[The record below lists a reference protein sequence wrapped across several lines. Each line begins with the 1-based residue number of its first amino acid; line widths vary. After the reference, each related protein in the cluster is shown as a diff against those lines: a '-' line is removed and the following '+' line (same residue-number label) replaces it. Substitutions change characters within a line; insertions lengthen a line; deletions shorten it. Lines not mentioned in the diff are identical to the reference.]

1 MDDNYFNGLIGAEVK
16 VCGVKLAN
24 LSLWHLAILEAIGSP
39 ILSGESAGIRDM
51 LILLKVTKSK
61 YPKIESLKASFMD
74 GLWIWRIERSDKLA
88 LREVNKLR
96 EWFAVQMSAPVM
108 YTSESVSLHKGASS
122 PNVLS
127 LVTGIVSRSNETI
140 ENVWNMR
147 SAEARWYDVS
157 LAEQD
162 GAELNIS
169 YTTEETAPDAP
180 SADEA
185 QEMAKKYLT
194 EDQLASWN
202 RL

>member
-88 LREVNKLR
+88 LCEVNKLR